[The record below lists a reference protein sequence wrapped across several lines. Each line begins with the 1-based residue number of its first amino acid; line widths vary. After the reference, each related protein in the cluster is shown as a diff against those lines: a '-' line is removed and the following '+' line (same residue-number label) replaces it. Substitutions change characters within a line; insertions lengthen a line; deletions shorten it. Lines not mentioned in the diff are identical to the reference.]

1 MGLAKELRS
10 KRSVETREVSVEAW
24 GDENEPYVFWCRPL
38 SCYDLNVLQ
47 KKHPKFLTE
56 TSIAAMVDL
65 IVMKALDEDGN
76 KLFNAK
82 DDRIDL
88 LGETTDV
95 ISDIAAQMFADIEPE
110 ESLLKN

>member
-1 MGLAKELRS
+1 
-10 KRSVETREVSVEAW
+10 
-24 GDENEPYVFWCRPL
+24 
-38 SCYDLNVLQ
+38 
-47 KKHPKFLTE
+47 
-56 TSIAAMVDL
+56 MVDL